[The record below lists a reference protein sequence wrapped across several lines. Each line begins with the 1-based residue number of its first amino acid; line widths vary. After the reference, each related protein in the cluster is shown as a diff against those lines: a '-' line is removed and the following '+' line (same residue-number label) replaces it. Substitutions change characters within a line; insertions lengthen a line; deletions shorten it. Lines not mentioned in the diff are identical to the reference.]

1 LELKPETTALAIK
14 STSFSGDAEVLTR
27 ESTTHNINC
36 SSLIHHAPHIG
47 VQRRIRE
54 MTLQHCLGMAVNLAH
69 ADNFHTSPLK
79 AKVKATNTAEQT

>member
-1 LELKPETTALAIK
+1 
-14 STSFSGDAEVLTR
+14 
-27 ESTTHNINC
+27 
-36 SSLIHHAPHIG
+36 

-54 MTLQHCLGMAVNLAH
+54 VTLQHCLGMAVNLAH